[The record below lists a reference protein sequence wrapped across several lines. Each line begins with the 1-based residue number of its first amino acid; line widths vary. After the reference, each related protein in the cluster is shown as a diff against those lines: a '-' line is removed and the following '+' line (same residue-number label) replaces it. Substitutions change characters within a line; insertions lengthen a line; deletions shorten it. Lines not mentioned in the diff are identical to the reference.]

1 MSEQVGEGQLFV
13 LQVHHRHQETLDQF
27 PGLAPR
33 KVVGGAALQGGQ
45 GKVHCL
51 RARERYIHVN
61 KNAISLIMMMK
72 ILYLEHYI

>member
-1 MSEQVGEGQLFV
+1 MGEQVGEGQLFI

-45 GKVHCL
+45 GKVHRL
-51 RARERYIHVN
+51 WGRERFIHVN
-61 KNAISLIMMMK
+61 KKAISWMIQ
-72 ILYLEHYI
+72 IL